1 MEDLNAVKIT
11 QEQWEKIDAIIQKH
25 GSSNGNIIPL
35 LEEIQEYLGYIP
47 VEVQEEISKK
57 TGISKNH
64 IYGIVSFYSYF
75 TMVPRGRHRIQVCL
89 GTACY
94 VRGGKLIAEKIEK
107 EYGLKPGECTKDGRF
122 TYETA
127 RCFGA
132 CGLAPVMVVDGDI
145 YSKVEV
151 PMVDEILKKYK

>member
-1 MEDLNAVKIT
+1 MGDLNAVKIT

-64 IYGIVSFYSYF
+64 IYGIV
-75 TMVPRGRHRIQVCL
+75 
-89 GTACY
+89 
-94 VRGGKLIAEKIEK
+94 
-107 EYGLKPGECTKDGRF
+107 
-122 TYETA
+122 
-127 RCFGA
+127 
-132 CGLAPVMVVDGDI
+132 
-145 YSKVEV
+145 
-151 PMVDEILKKYK
+151 